1 MHHVAVTELALGK
14 GLKTKNI
21 FTSINKAED
30 LVRALVGDDATKIHT
45 TQNKQTTTKKSK
57 IQNM

>member
-1 MHHVAVTELALGK
+1 MDHVAVTEIALGK
-14 GLKTKNI
+14 GLKRKNI
-21 FTSINKAED
+21 FTNKSKAED

-45 TQNKQTTTKKSK
+45 TQNKQTEKKSK